1 MAQLPPPPILSH
13 PAEPHMENPRGD
25 TEDSELKALRT
36 QILFRPWLPVPGTPV
51 TSCGLHSGGGGAAS
65 CPFCR
70 GGSGVLE
77 LPDTPIRDQGT
88 HSPSRQR
95 CWLMAHS
102 WVPSEV
108 TPLAWRASLHP

>member
-51 TSCGLHSGGGGAAS
+51 TSCGLHSGGGGS
-65 CPFCR
+65 QLSF
-70 GGSGVLE
+70 L
-77 LPDTPIRDQGT
+77 QGWVR
-88 HSPSRQR
+88 SP
-95 CWLMAHS
+95 
-102 WVPSEV
+102 
-108 TPLAWRASLHP
+108 